1 MSNYGYTIVYFRE
14 FGGIDYFERAKVL
27 AKEATYDKQLNDLKR
42 NIKVMIK

>member
-1 MSNYGYTIVYFRE
+1 MVIPLYILE
-14 FGGIDYFERAKVL
+14 DLEELIILKRAKVL